1 MFGFIMAEMWQGLRR
16 NTSMVISVILVTF
29 VSLTFV
35 GAAILLQF
43 QIQGMKTYWYDRAQV
58 AIDFCTAESQSPNC
72 TSGVATQDQIDAV
85 ETELQGDALSPY
97 VNEYFFESQD
107 DAYNRFVE
115 QFKDDP
121 LVSFVTPDQ
130 LNQAFWVN
138 MANPED
144 SEIVIQ
150 SITGMPGVESV
161 TDQRQFLDGIFA
173 VLNGGSI
180 TAFAVALVMLV
191 AAVLL
196 VATTIRLSAFSRRR
210 ELRIMRL
217 VGASNGFIQA
227 PFILEGVFA
236 GLVGSLLAAGAVLGG
251 THFFVQGYLQPRMPG
266 MQLVGVWPEAVIS
279 AAIVMGIGVLLAGL
293 SSSISIRRYLRV

>member
-1 MFGFIMAEMWQGLRR
+1 MFGFIMAEMWQALRR

>member
-1 MFGFIMAEMWQGLRR
+1 MFGFIMGEMWQGLRR

-72 TSGVATQDQIDAV
+72 TSGVATQEQIDAV

-97 VNEYFFESQD
+97 VNQYFFESQD

-138 MANPED
+138 MTNPED

-173 VLNGGSI
+173 VLNGASI

>member
-1 MFGFIMAEMWQGLRR
+1 MFGFIMGEMWQGLRR

-72 TSGVATQDQIDAV
+72 TSGVATQEQIDAV

-138 MANPED
+138 MTNPED
-144 SEIVIQ
+144 SDIVIQ

-173 VLNGGSI
+173 VLNGASI

-217 VGASNGFIQA
+217 VGASNAFIQA

-279 AAIVMGIGVLLAGL
+279 AAIVVGIGVLLAGL

>member
-1 MFGFIMAEMWQGLRR
+1 MFGFIMGEMWQGLRR

-43 QIQGMKTYWYDRAQV
+43 QIQSMKTYWYDRAQV
-58 AIDFCTAESQSPNC
+58 AVDFCTEQSQSPNC
-72 TSGVATQDQIDAV
+72 TGGVATQDQIDAV

-107 DAYNRFVE
+107 DAYGRFVE

-121 LVSFVTPDQ
+121 LVSFVTPEQ

-138 MANPED
+138 MVNPED
-144 SEIVIQ
+144 SDIVIQ

-173 VLNGGSI
+173 VLNGASI

-236 GLVGSLLAAGAVLGG
+236 GLVGSLLAAAAVLGG

-266 MQLVGVWPEAVIS
+266 MQLVSIWPEAAIS
-279 AAIVMGIGVLLAGL
+279 AGVVVAIGVLLAGL
-293 SSSISIRRYLRV
+293 ASSMSIRRYLRV

>member
-1 MFGFIMAEMWQGLRR
+1 MFGFILSEMWQGLRR

-43 QIQGMKTYWYDRAQV
+43 KIQNMKTYWYDRAQV
-58 AIDFCTAESQSPNC
+58 AIDFCTAESQAPNC
-72 TSGVATQDQIDAV
+72 AAGLATQDQMDAV
-85 ETELQGDALSPY
+85 EAELQGDALSPY

-107 DAYNRFVE
+107 DAYSRFVE

-130 LNQAFWVN
+130 LNAAYWVN
-138 MANPED
+138 MTEPQD
-144 SEIVIQ
+144 SDIIIQ
-150 SITGMPGVESV
+150 SITDMPGVESV

-173 VLNGGSI
+173 VLNGASI
-180 TAFAVALVMLV
+180 TAFSVALVMLV

-236 GLVGSLLAAGAVLGG
+236 GLVGSLLAAVAVLGG
-251 THFFVQGYLQPRMPG
+251 THFFVQGYLQVRMPG
-266 MQLVGVWPEAVIS
+266 MQLVGVWPEAVG
-279 AAIVMGIGVLLAGL
+279 AAGIVVAIGVLLAGL

>member
-1 MFGFIMAEMWQGLRR
+1 MFGFIMGEMWQGLRR

-72 TSGVATQDQIDAV
+72 TSGVATQEQIDAV

-138 MANPED
+138 MTNPED
-144 SEIVIQ
+144 SDIVIQ

-173 VLNGGSI
+173 VLNGASI

>member
-1 MFGFIMAEMWQGLRR
+1 MFGFIMGEMWQGLRR

-130 LNQAFWVN
+130 LNQSFWVN
-138 MANPED
+138 MTNPED
-144 SEIVIQ
+144 SDIVIQ

-173 VLNGGSI
+173 VLNGASM

-279 AAIVMGIGVLLAGL
+279 AAIVVGIGVLLAGL

>member
-138 MANPED
+138 MGNPED

>member
-1 MFGFIMAEMWQGLRR
+1 MFGFIMSEMWQGLRR

-43 QIQGMKTYWYDRAQV
+43 QIQSMKTYWYDRAQV
-58 AIDFCTAESQSPNC
+58 AIDFCTEQSQSPNC
-72 TSGVATQDQIDAV
+72 TGGIATQDQIDAV
-85 ETELQGDALSPY
+85 ETELQGEALSPY

-107 DAYNRFVE
+107 DAYGRFVE
-115 QFKDDP
+115 QFQDDP

-130 LNQAFWVN
+130 LNEAFWVN
-138 MANPED
+138 MVDPED
-144 SEIVIQ
+144 SDIVIQ

-173 VLNGGSI
+173 VLNGASI
-180 TAFAVALVMLV
+180 TAFAIALVMLV

-217 VGASNGFIQA
+217 VGASNSFIQA

-236 GLVGSLLAAGAVLGG
+236 GLVGSLLAAATVLGG

-266 MQLVGVWPEAVIS
+266 MQLVSIWPEAAIS
-279 AAIVMGIGVLLAGL
+279 AGVVVAIGVLLAGL
-293 SSSISIRRYLRV
+293 ASSISIRRYLRV

>member
-1 MFGFIMAEMWQGLRR
+1 MFGFIMSEMWQGLRR

-43 QIQGMKTYWYDRAQV
+43 QIQSMKTYWYDRAQV
-58 AIDFCTAESQSPNC
+58 AIDFCTEQSQSPNC
-72 TSGVATQDQIDAV
+72 TGGIATQDQIDAV

-107 DAYNRFVE
+107 DAYGRFVE
-115 QFKDDP
+115 QFQDDP

-130 LNQAFWVN
+130 LNEAFWVN
-138 MANPED
+138 MVDPED
-144 SEIVIQ
+144 SDIVIQ

-173 VLNGGSI
+173 VLNGASI

-217 VGASNGFIQA
+217 VGASNSFIQA

-236 GLVGSLLAAGAVLGG
+236 GLVGSLLAAATVLGG
-251 THFFVQGYLQPRMPG
+251 THFFVQGYLQLRMPG
-266 MQLVGVWPEAVIS
+266 MQLVSIWPEAAIS
-279 AAIVMGIGVLLAGL
+279 AGVVVAIGVLLAGL
-293 SSSISIRRYLRV
+293 ASSISIRRYLRV

>member
-1 MFGFIMAEMWQGLRR
+1 
-16 NTSMVISVILVTF
+16 
-29 VSLTFV
+29 
-35 GAAILLQF
+35 
-43 QIQGMKTYWYDRAQV
+43 
-58 AIDFCTAESQSPNC
+58 
-72 TSGVATQDQIDAV
+72 
-85 ETELQGDALSPY
+85 

-107 DAYNRFVE
+107 DAYGRFVE
-115 QFKDDP
+115 QFQDDP

-130 LNQAFWVN
+130 LNEAFWVN
-138 MANPED
+138 MVDPED
-144 SEIVIQ
+144 SDIVIQ

-173 VLNGGSI
+173 VLNGASI
-180 TAFAVALVMLV
+180 TAFAIALVMLV

-217 VGASNGFIQA
+217 VGASNSFIQA

-236 GLVGSLLAAGAVLGG
+236 GLVGSLLAAATVLGG

-266 MQLVGVWPEAVIS
+266 MQLVSIWPEAAIS
-279 AAIVMGIGVLLAGL
+279 AGVVVAIGVLLAGL
-293 SSSISIRRYLRV
+293 ASSISIRRYLRV